1 MVRPKL
7 RVLRYLW
14 LRGWSPALV
23 LLILWPLTGGTWI
36 GWQGAGHW
44 PLRCALGRGAI
55 TVAWGELGNK
65 QIFGGP
71 PKWQI
76 SYGITADGGPR
87 GAGFWPMP
95 RFLSLKNYDL
105 EYKINIVE
113 RQWRIPLVYFALLL
127 APPPA
132 FFAWRRWRRKPP
144 WACRKCGYDLRGL
157 TGDVCPECGRSMAG
171 SKAQPAKADKAP
183 EISTN

>member
-1 MVRPKL
+1 M
-7 RVLRYLW
+7 
-14 LRGWSPALV
+14 V